1 MSTSGAKSLRL
12 HSNICTFNVYYL
24 PNLYL
29 SKPVHHSDTARVIS
43 HGEVIF
49 MPRKNELQS

>member
-12 HSNICTFNVYYL
+12 HSKICTFNVYYL

-29 SKPVHHSDTARVIS
+29 SKLVHHSDTARVIS